1 MKTVPIPAVPLHG
14 TPSPYDNKY
23 STDQQQQIS
32 SHNRNSSN
40 MIMSDQEGED
50 TLDGVEEIA

>member
-1 MKTVPIPAVPLHG
+1 MKTVPIPAVPLHS

-23 STDQQQQIS
+23 SVDQQQQMS
-32 SHNRNSSN
+32 NHARNSSN
-40 MIMSDQEGED
+40 MFTSDQEGED